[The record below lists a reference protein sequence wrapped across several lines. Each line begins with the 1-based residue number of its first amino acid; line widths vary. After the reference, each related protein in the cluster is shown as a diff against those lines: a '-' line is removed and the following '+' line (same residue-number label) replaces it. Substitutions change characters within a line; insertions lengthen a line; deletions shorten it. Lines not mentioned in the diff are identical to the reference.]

1 MPQRRKAR
9 TNKNKPVGPFDLSTR
24 KLPGGTEMEA
34 LATGIALE
42 RERGLS
48 YQAGYGYAATLANRS
63 TLKDANK
70 QQPWFIA
77 DASTGLLR
85 SLNTPQLFTEFTDE
99 IEEIFTDKAAG
110 KNITLTEFS
119 KGDAWKRV
127 TGMTKNT
134 PLTGPFEPLEN
145 RYVKLKDGVFMHH
158 RMTAYPMPP
167 PKIPPQHR
175 IAY

>member
-1 MPQRRKAR
+1 MPRSTRRKLS
-9 TNKNKPVGPFDLSTR
+9 KPVGPFDLSKR
-24 KLPGGTEMEA
+24 RLPGGTEMEA

-63 TLKDANK
+63 TLKDVNK
-70 QQPWFIA
+70 HASWFIA

-85 SLNTPQLFTEFTDE
+85 NLNTPQLFTEFQDE
-99 IEEIFTDKAAG
+99 MEEIFTNKSASR
-110 KNITLTEFS
+110 NITVQEFS

-134 PLTGPFEPLEN
+134 PLTGPFEPLEK
-145 RYVKLKDGVFMHH
+145 RYVKIKDGVFMHH